1 MVQHPM
7 AVTVSPR
14 AALVTG
20 GSRGIGLAVA
30 ATVLDQ
36 GHAVTL
42 VARDADRLERA
53 AAELRAAHTGTVA
66 TCAVDLTEPGA
77 PQRAV
82 DDHLAAHGRLDVV
95 VANAGKGWVGSLAEM
110 RDADLSRILPVNV
123 VAPFDLVRAALPHL
137 RTAGADHGGAL
148 VVLVASILGIRP
160 AAGFAAYSA
169 SKAALVSLA
178 RSTTLEEATNGIRA
192 TAVCPAFVA
201 TDMTETYAGVT
212 HAEMLPASDV
222 AAAVSFL
229 LQLSPGAAVPEIV
242 IGRRDVGPY
251 AP

>member
-7 AVTVSPR
+7 AASASSR

-30 ATVLDQ
+30 ATVLEQ

-42 VARDADRLERA
+42 VARDLDRLERVA
-53 AAELRAAHTGTVA
+53 ADLRAAHGGTVA
-66 TCAVDLTEPGA
+66 TCAADLTEPGA
-77 PQRAV
+77 AARAV
-82 DDHLAAHGRLDVV
+82 DAHLAAHGRLDVV
-95 VANAGKGWVGSLAEM
+95 IANAGKGWVGSLAEM

-137 RTAGADHGGAL
+137 RAAGAEHGGAL
-148 VVLVASILGIRP
+148 VILVASILGTRP
-160 AAGFAAYSA
+160 AAGFAAYAA

-201 TDMTETYAGVT
+201 TDMTETYEDVT
-212 HAEMLPASDV
+212 HDEMLPVSDV
-222 AAAVSFL
+222 AAAVRFL
-229 LQLSPGAAVPEIV
+229 LELSPAAAVPEIV
-242 IGRRDVGPY
+242 IGRLDAGPY